1 MNVSFEAP
9 NLDYEA
15 AIRFTNQTYDRNFS
29 YPSFAI
35 TLRRKASRYFYTKIL
50 PTGMLVA
57 ISWVNRCHQMSFLNF
72 LTAVDKFHSLQI
84 SSKEMAD
91 SNELYGENSTV
102 GIKLEKL
109 EDVLEPNQQ
118 QSAAIT
124 MGAPDNSAGQ
134 SLAVVKL
141 EPSTEEVS
149 KPDAKMVL
157 SKILQRSI

>member
-57 ISWVNRCHQMSFLNF
+57 ISWVNRCHQMSFPNF

-84 SSKEMAD
+84 SFLIPPDKIP
-91 SNELYGENSTV
+91 
-102 GIKLEKL
+102 GINTLTMPFYEHDLLKGFRLPEEKH
-109 EDVLEPNQQ
+109 
-118 QSAAIT
+118 
-124 MGAPDNSAGQ
+124 
-134 SLAVVKL
+134 VKKNL
-141 EPSTEEVS
+141 H
-149 KPDAKMVL
+149 D
-157 SKILQRSI
+157 